1 MTNPVSRF
9 LAVHRAR
16 RQARIDREVERIR
29 GWAAAPMRTMRQIAA
44 NVEPLPALAAGL
56 KDTLPVPTWS
66 LSISDRFW
74 VMMLWTEIM
83 LMQRK
88 LLR

>member
-1 MTNPVSRF
+1 MSNPVSRF
-9 LAVHRAR
+9 LATYKSR

-66 LSISDRFW
+66 LSIRDKFW
-74 VMMLWTEIM
+74 VMMLLTEVM
-83 LMQRK
+83 LVQRK